1 MNPFK
6 VLNINR
12 YASNR
17 EIILA
22 VALGMREKKY
32 SVKELAKAQKM
43 LLDPVSRAC
52 QEFLHFI
59 DLADAKAKLIREIIE
74 KTEILD
80 NPETSD
86 PPQLKCLTIFEK
98 NHGL

>member
-6 VLNINR
+6 ILNIDR

-17 EIILA
+17 EIIQA

-32 SVKELAKAQKM
+32 SAQELANAQKM
-43 LLDPVSRAC
+43 LFDPISRAC
-52 QEFLHFI
+52 QEFLYFI
-59 DLADAKAKLIREIIE
+59 DLADAKEKLIREITE
-74 KTEILD
+74 KTGFLD
-80 NPETSD
+80 NSETSA

>member
-6 VLNINR
+6 ILNIKR
-12 YASNR
+12 DASNK
-17 EIILA
+17 EIICA
-22 VALGMREKKY
+22 AAIAMRDRQY
-32 SVKELAKAQKM
+32 SAKEIAQAQKM

-52 QEFLHFI
+52 HEFLHFI
-59 DLADAKAKLIREIIE
+59 DLADAKAKLIREITE